1 MAAKTTP
8 DAETPPAPAPKVART
23 SGLMRVAQLGALAF
37 AGLGVVAF
45 VVAALRPG
53 SPRPGMVWVPGGEF
67 TMGSATGPASEV
79 PAHRVKVDGFWIDA
93 TEVTNAAFAEFVKAT
108 KYVTVAEKSP
118 DWEVM
123 KATLPAGT
131 PKPPDDVLV
140 PGSLVFAPPGGP
152 VPTDNAARWWAWT
165 PGADWRHPEGPKSSI
180 EGRDNHPVVH
190 VAFEDAEAYAKWAGK
205 RLPTEAEWEFAARGG
220 LDGKRFGWGDE
231 SPTNDAPG
239 ATPKANIWQGTFPNQ
254 NLKTDGFEGT
264 APVKSYAP
272 NGLGLYDTA
281 GNVWE
286 WCSDWYKADEYT
298 TRTDKVT
305 INPTGPAKSFDPAE
319 PLTPKRVT
327 RGGSYLCHVTYC
339 ESYRPAARRG
349 TATDNG
355 MSHLGFRC
363 AASTPVPK

>member
-1 MAAKTTP
+1 VGREAA
-8 DAETPPAPAPKVART
+8 
-23 SGLMRVAQLGALAF
+23 
-37 AGLGVVAF
+37 
-45 VVAALRPG
+45 
-53 SPRPGMVWVPGGEF
+53 
-67 TMGSATGPASEV
+67 
-79 PAHRVKVDGFWIDA
+79 
-93 TEVTNAAFAEFVKAT
+93 
-108 KYVTVAEKSP
+108 
-118 DWEVM
+118 
-123 KATLPAGT
+123 
-131 PKPPDDVLV
+131 
-140 PGSLVFAPPGGP
+140 
-152 VPTDNAARWWAWT
+152 
-165 PGADWRHPEGPKSSI
+165 
-180 EGRDNHPVVH
+180 
-190 VAFEDAEAYAKWAGK
+190 
-205 RLPTEAEWEFAARGG
+205 
-220 LDGKRFGWGDE
+220 
-231 SPTNDAPG
+231 
-239 ATPKANIWQGTFPNQ
+239 PKANIWQGTFPNQ